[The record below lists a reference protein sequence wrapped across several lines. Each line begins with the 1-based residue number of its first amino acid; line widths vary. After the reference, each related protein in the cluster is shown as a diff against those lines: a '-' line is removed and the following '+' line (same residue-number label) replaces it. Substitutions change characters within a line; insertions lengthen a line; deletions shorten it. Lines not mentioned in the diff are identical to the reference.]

1 MDEQRNDYGFCPKCG
16 ALMQNGK
23 CPSCGYAKRVSW
35 GDSSDADWRETEPPK
50 RGMST
55 GAKIVLAVCLILLIL
70 LIVFVV
76 LGAVFAYRSVSSSS
90 NGTEDLTEGFFDFY
104 GGGSDDDYLYDDGYD
119 YDYDYDEYVPSVDDD
134 YYEEFVSSTAQ
145 GLSYSVD
152 WHYETIYPDD
162 ELSDGYFS
170 VEYPTLS
177 GDDEEL
183 LGKINDELRKLAFF
197 YEDSYTDEGA
207 YVYVTGYVTYMDEE
221 LLSVLFNYE
230 VYGSSSSLYRLFAV
244 NYDMSSGE
252 TIPYSEIL
260 QEEDDE
266 TLAQRFRSQSETQN
280 GSISDLDAMSDEEL
294 LTYLTDDTTRVVFYT
309 PVGVELGFNYDGGW
323 VTVTLKDKTL

>member
-1 MDEQRNDYGFCPKCG
+1 MDEQRYDYGFCPKCG

-23 CPSCGYAKRVSW
+23 CPSCGYAKRMSQE
-35 GDSSDADWRETEPPK
+35 GSSEADWRESEPRRK
-50 RGMST
+50 GMST
-55 GAKIVLAVCLILLIL
+55 GVKIVLVVCVILLIL

-76 LGAVFAYRSVSSSS
+76 LGVVVGYRSFSGSS

-104 GGGSDDDYLYDDGYD
+104 GGDSDDDYLYDYD
-119 YDYDYDEYVPSVDDD
+119 YDYDYEEYVPSADDD
-134 YYEEFVSSTAQ
+134 YYEEFVSSTTQ

-170 VEYPTLS
+170 VEYPTLT
-177 GDDEEL
+177 GDDGEL
-183 LGKINDELRKLAFF
+183 LEKINDELRELAFF
-197 YEDSYTDEGA
+197 YEDYYTDEDA
-207 YVYVTGYVTYMDEE
+207 YVYVTAYVTYMDEE

-230 VYGSSSSLYRLFAV
+230 VYGSSSSLYWLSAV
-244 NYDMSSGE
+244 NYDMSTGR

-260 QEEDDE
+260 EEEDDG

-280 GSISDLDAMSDEEL
+280 GSISDLSAMSDEEL
-294 LTYLTDDTTRVVFYT
+294 LAYLTDDTTRVVFYT
-309 PVGVELGFNYDGGW
+309 PVGVELGFNYDSGW

>member
-1 MDEQRNDYGFCPKCG
+1 MDEQRYDYGFCPKCG

-23 CPSCGYAKRVSW
+23 CPSCGYAKQMGQEGASE
-35 GDSSDADWRETEPPK
+35 ADWRETEPRRK
-50 RGMST
+50 GMST
-55 GAKIVLAVCLILLIL
+55 GVKIVLVVCVVLLIL

-76 LGAVFAYRSVSSSS
+76 LGVVAGYRSISSSS

-104 GGGSDDDYLYDDGYD
+104 GGDSDDDYLYDYD
-119 YDYDYDEYVPSVDDD
+119 YDYDYEEYVPSADDD
-134 YYEEFVSSTAQ
+134 YYEEFVNSTAQ

-170 VEYPTLS
+170 VEYPTLT

-183 LGKINDELRKLAFF
+183 LEAISDELRELAFF
-197 YEDSYTDEGA
+197 YEDYYTDEDA
-207 YVYVTGYVTYMDEE
+207 YVYVTAYVTYMDEE

-230 VYGSSSSLYRLFAV
+230 VYGSDSSLYWLSAV
-244 NYDMSSGE
+244 NYDMSTGE

-260 QEEDDE
+260 EEEDDG

-280 GSISDLDAMSDEEL
+280 CSISDLSAMSDEEL
-294 LTYLTDDTTRVVFYT
+294 LAYLTDDTTRVVFYT
-309 PVGVELGFNYDGGW
+309 PVGVELGFNYDSGW